1 MFSQN
6 EMLTLVHYS
15 EAGSLHCVLQCTVFC
30 CRRCDS
36 VITQKNDIFSMSV
49 EGPLGAYVNPG
60 GHVHE
65 MLTVAQTRGLR
76 LIGRPTVENSWF
88 DGSEQSLIIHCL
100 LAVNWQLST

>member
-1 MFSQN
+1 
-6 EMLTLVHYS
+6 
-15 EAGSLHCVLQCTVFC
+15 
-30 CRRCDS
+30 
-36 VITQKNDIFSMSV
+36 MSV

-88 DGSEQSLIIHCL
+88 DGSEQSLFILVCL
-100 LAVNWQLST
+100 LQTICWLLFTWRTSLDKQPQIKAQRDPKISTKGKLYIR